1 LQRLFSNFA
10 NGWPGVGLLLQ
21 RILTATLLIRFGI
34 IDFTGTSFSLSM
46 IPQIIGAC
54 AGILLLVGLCSPVA
68 GALIAVTELW
78 VATMRIADPWTSMI
92 LATLG
97 GTAAMIGPGAW
108 SIDALLFGRKHIE
121 AENEANMVVRR
132 KSRRGP

>member
-1 LQRLFSNFA
+1 MQRLFSNFA

-34 IDFTGTSFSLSM
+34 IDLTGTSLSM

-54 AGILLLVGLCSPVA
+54 AAILLLVGLCTPVV
-68 GALIAVTELW
+68 GTLIAVTELW
-78 VATMRIADPWTSMI
+78 LATFRIADPWTSMI

-108 SIDALLFGRKHIE
+108 SIDARLFGRKHIE
-121 AENEANMVVRR
+121 AEDEANIVVHR
-132 KSRRGP
+132 KSRRRP

>member
-54 AGILLLVGLCSPVA
+54 AGILLLVGLCTPVV

-78 VATMRIADPWTSMI
+78 VATIRIADPWTSMI

-97 GTAAMIGPGAW
+97 GTAAMIGPGAC

-121 AENEANMVVRR
+121 AENEANVLVRR
-132 KSRRGP
+132 KSRRRP